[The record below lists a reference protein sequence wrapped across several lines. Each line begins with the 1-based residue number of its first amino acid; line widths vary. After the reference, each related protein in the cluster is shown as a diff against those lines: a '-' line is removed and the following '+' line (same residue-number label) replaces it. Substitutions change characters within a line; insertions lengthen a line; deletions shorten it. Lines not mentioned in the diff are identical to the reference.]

1 MDALLALAQQILE
14 YLNEFKAGTIIQV
27 IRDALAKLIGQK
39 DQ

>member
-27 IRDALAKLIGQK
+27 IRDALAKIIAPKEQ
-39 DQ
+39 